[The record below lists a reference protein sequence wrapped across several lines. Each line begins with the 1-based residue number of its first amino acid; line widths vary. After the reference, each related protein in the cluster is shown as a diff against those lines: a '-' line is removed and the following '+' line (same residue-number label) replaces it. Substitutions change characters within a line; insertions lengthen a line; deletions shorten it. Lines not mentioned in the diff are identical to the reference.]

1 MLRSLCLALV
11 AVTLANSAT
20 AADKV
25 VIALAATS
33 ASPMVA
39 KPAQDLTENLR
50 TLLELDLQNHAHLS
64 LVERQQLKLALQEQA
79 VARARGDA
87 ELPLGQLV
95 TADLVATLEVA
106 PKADPLGSLVMLRVT
121 EAKTGAVRGLA
132 VAPLAEATLEETA
145 QQFSR
150 DLAAIA
156 QAPLTPLVTVAVAP
170 FDSQGRF
177 DRLRPLE
184 LGIRDLITTHL
195 LQRSGALPQTPT
207 DRATS
212 KPPAFQ
218 VVQRSNLEQLLTEMK
233 LIQSG
238 LAKATDPKTLPPR
251 QAAYLIRGQI
261 DERQKDQTYS
271 IVVHGEMLE
280 ARTTEPILTFE
291 FECAPSELET
301 VLAAHA
307 EKCVT
312 RLAAGGVVPHPS
324 QSTGRFEVQTL
335 KELALADLHR
345 FTRLSPIDFSP
356 RPFQLPGDKVSGSSR
371 PVRSATPLG
380 QYLIK
385 KTVDRLESILFI
397 RPDDAE
403 ATFGLAYCYA
413 MHGGGQYRPQR
424 ARELYRRV
432 FDLRRTDKLAA
443 MALESLMEVSFHEQ
457 TGQLDKTQRE
467 AAIDDAWFAFEQMP
481 VEHRDARW
489 PRLIMLV
496 YEILPQMS
504 ERLAAALARAAP
516 YAETTKDRHQ
526 TILALNVRFMAVGLV
541 RRSKNRPQ
549 FEAQGM
555 ALLYRWAEGDDPVL
569 AESARVGLATLKIGD
584 KDFLGAAEVL
594 EESAR
599 KMEDLSTP
607 LARHKHAWNLLQAAQ
622 NYRQAKQPER
632 ALRLIRSM
640 APPAGL
646 PDDSL
651 IPGRYG
657 YEVGACFEA
666 LGQLDAAR
674 EEYLKAAET
683 CPSIVDNTDLEQRVA
698 AVGGVPLR
706 EDRNIDVAYIRG
718 KKLVRRL
725 ATNGMHLFAA
735 GPDGVWIK
743 SNSSN
748 ELELLHPTLKEIT
761 CLVCAKGALWVGTE
775 ADGLWECDLAAR
787 TWTNYG
793 TEQGL
798 PDRRVE
804 SLAAWQGEL
813 YVGIGNSAAGGLV
826 RIDTNGKVHVFGD
839 PLAPRVAPTHLV
851 ITATPTSAASLLA
864 RAADGVYEL
873 SLADK
878 SWTQHRPDPQLR
890 LNGIPRLFQGRD
902 AEGKPRVWSS
912 HYGREIGLWPPSV
925 EQEEQF
931 KAAWILHPPKQAGYQ
946 IDFAVEHGDEIWF
959 GGQPWKQLTSSGL
972 YRFNLKTGEFHV
984 FKPSDG
990 FKAIANHVIFD
1001 GLWWQD
1007 QLWLATYGGLCTVT
1021 PRTRAA
1027 D

>member
-1 MLRSLCLALV
+1 MLRFLCLAIV
-11 AVTLANSAT
+11 ALTLANAAT

-25 VIALAATS
+25 VIALTS
-33 ASPMVA
+33 SAVPVVS
-39 KPAQDLTENLR
+39 KPAQELTESLR
-50 TLLELDLQNHAHLS
+50 TLIELDLQNHAHLA
-64 LVERQQLKLALQEQA
+64 LVERQQLKLAIQEQV

-87 ELPLGQLV
+87 ELQLGQLV

-106 PKADPLGSLVMLRVT
+106 PKADPPGSLVMLRVT

-150 DLAAIA
+150 DLAVLA
-156 QAPLTPLVTVAVAP
+156 QAPLTPRVTVAVAP
-170 FDSQGRF
+170 FDSLGRF

-195 LQRSGALPQTPT
+195 LQRSGALPQTSA
-207 DRATS
+207 DKAASR
-212 KPPAFQ
+212 PPVFQ
-218 VVQRSNLEQLLTEMK
+218 VVQRSNLEQLLTELD

-238 LAKATDPKTLPPR
+238 LAKNTDPKTLPPR

-261 DERQKDQTYS
+261 DERQQEQTYS

-280 ARTTEPILTFE
+280 ARTTEPMLTFE
-291 FECAPSELET
+291 FECAPTELET
-301 VLAAHA
+301 VLAMHT
-307 EKCVT
+307 EKCVA

-324 QSTGRFEVQTL
+324 QATGRFEVQTL

-345 FTRLSPIDFSP
+345 FTRLSPIDFSQ
-356 RPFQLPGDKVSGSSR
+356 RPFQLPGDKISGHPRAVR
-371 PVRSATPLG
+371 PATPLG
-380 QYLIK
+380 QALIK

-403 ATFGLAYCYA
+403 ATFGLGFCYA
-413 MHGGGQYRPQR
+413 LHGGGQYRPQR

-432 FDLRRTDKLAA
+432 HDLRRTDKLAA

-457 TGQLDKTQRE
+457 TGQLDAAQRE
-467 AAIDDAWFAFEQMP
+467 AAIDDVWFAFEQMP
-481 VEHRDARW
+481 VEHRDSRW

-496 YEILPQMS
+496 YEILPQAS
-504 ERLAAALARAAP
+504 DRLASALSKAAP
-516 YAETTKDRHQ
+516 YAETTIDRHQ
-526 TILALNVRFMAVGLV
+526 TMLALNVRFIAVGLV
-541 RRSKNRPQ
+541 RRSKNRPE

-555 ALLYRWAEGDDPVL
+555 ALLQRWAEGTDPVL
-569 AESARVGLATLKIGD
+569 AESARTGLATLKIGD

-599 KMEDLSTP
+599 KMTDLSTP

-632 ALRLIRSM
+632 ALRLVRSM

-651 IPGRYG
+651 IPGRHG
-657 YEVGACFEA
+657 YELGACLEA
-666 LGQLDAAR
+666 LGQFEAAR
-674 EEYLKAAET
+674 EEYLKAAEV
-683 CPSIVDNTDLEQRVA
+683 CPSIVDNTDLEQRLA

-706 EDRNIDVAYIRG
+706 EDRNVDVAYIRG
-718 KKLVRRL
+718 KKLIQRL
-725 ATNGMHLFAA
+725 ATDGTHLFAA

-748 ELELLHPTLKEIT
+748 ELELLHPTLKGIT

-775 ADGLWECDLAAR
+775 ADGLWQFDLSAR

-793 TEQGL
+793 TDQGL
-798 PDRRVE
+798 PDHRVE
-804 SLAAWQGEL
+804 SIATWDGDL
-813 YVGIGNSAAGGLV
+813 YVGVGNNAAGGLV
-826 RIDTNGKVHVFGD
+826 RIDANGKVHVFGE
-839 PLAPRVAPTHLV
+839 PLAPRVALTHLV
-851 ITATPTSAASLLA
+851 FTSTPTGTTSLLA

-890 LNGIPRLFQGRD
+890 ITTSPRLFQGRD

-912 HYGREIGLWPPSV
+912 HYGREIGLWPPSA
-925 EQEEQF
+925 EQEDQF
-931 KAAWILHPPKQAGYQ
+931 KPAWILQPPKQAGYR
-946 IDFAVEHGDEIWF
+946 IDFAAERGDEIWF
-959 GGQPWKQLTSSGL
+959 GGEPWKQLTSSGL
-972 YRFNLKTGEFHV
+972 YRFNLKTGAFQV

-1021 PRTRAA
+1021 PRTPVG